1 MAGCAVGWVFVD
13 ELESG
18 LVAGIM
24 GGLVAGLPLCLFGG
38 NIRGRGGLAEGVC
51 IDFGVVR
58 IGDSSCA

>member
-1 MAGCAVGWVFVD
+1 MD

-18 LVAGIM
+18 LVAAFI

-38 NIRGRGGLAEGVC
+38 SIGGRGDLAVGVS
-51 IDFGVVR
+51 IDFGVIR

>member
-1 MAGCAVGWVFVD
+1 MD

-18 LVAGIM
+18 LVAGFI

-38 NIRGRGGLAEGVC
+38 SNGGSGDLAVGVC
-51 IDFGVVR
+51 IDFGVIR